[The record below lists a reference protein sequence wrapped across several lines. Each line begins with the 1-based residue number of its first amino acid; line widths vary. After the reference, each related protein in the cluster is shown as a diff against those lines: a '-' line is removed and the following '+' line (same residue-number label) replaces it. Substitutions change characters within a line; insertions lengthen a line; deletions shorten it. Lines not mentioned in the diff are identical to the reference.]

1 MGKYGGKSFGNWG
14 SKKTSGPVK
23 NKFSI
28 KSNRFNIRPNL
39 NFNLNSSR
47 LNGVLSATIEIIKSI
62 VSGLPN
68 FVKNYRATIIGLF
81 TGMIIAFVII
91 LIIDFNRVQDLA
103 TYQPDI
109 TTKIYDKNNILIS
122 ELFREK
128 REIVP
133 FEKMPKNLVNAFVA
147 IEDNEF
153 YDHWGV
159 NPRGIVR
166 AFFVNLFAGGIKQGG
181 STITQQ
187 LAKILLTSRE
197 RSLYRKAKEAC
208 IALMI
213 EAKFSKEEILKLY
226 LNQIFLGHGAYGVQS
241 ASKLYFQKDVWDLNL
256 AECALLAT
264 LPSAPNLLSP
274 IKYPKSSIARHK
286 IVLGKMVEMGYIT
299 VDEAEKAFINFW
311 PDYLYKIGDIPP
323 TITTFSSR
331 VDRAPWF
338 TEYIRRE
345 LVKKYGEETVFSE
358 GLSVYTTLDVNKQMA
373 GQRILKAALDRQ
385 SAVSGSLSFKNDT
398 FMIENFSDEVSLI
411 SYITNFKDI
420 AKKGSAETSRLNS
433 LLRANVIEELEALNF
448 LAGLDTVSNFID
460 RYKTTYADDR
470 EQQRV
475 EGCIISINQQNGYIE
490 AMIGGGEF
498 SSINQLNRTMQ
509 SKRQPGSSIKP
520 LLYTAAIESGKF
532 TAATSVLDSPIVY
545 LDTEGGDW
553 LPENYEGEYYGF
565 VRLRRA
571 LEKSINVISIRI
583 ADTIGI
589 DMVMNYYAKL
599 LKMNDSEKRARI
611 PRNLSIALGSIE
623 VSPYELT
630 RAYAILANGGRE
642 VIPFAIRH
650 IKNRKGEIIE
660 NREAEINS
668 ILEEKRQNGTIQIV
682 KPETAQVIISMMRS
696 VITSGTAKAAS
707 IGRPV
712 AGKTGTTNNWKDAWF
727 VGFSANMTTGLWI
740 GYDKLGLSLG
750 IGQTAGGIAAPVWGE
765 YMREALKNDPVLD
778 FPVYAPLETMKVCAN
793 SGMLPGP
800 KCASTIDEIFA
811 PAFVPDRE
819 CDVCSGMKSVLPMA
833 TTTPDENIVQG
844 QKKTIMNNIN
854 NNNKSGKK
862 ESIINSIGNE
872 LLQ

>member
-1 MGKYGGKSFGNWG
+1 MAKYGGKSFGSGNGG
-14 SKKTSGPVK
+14 SKNPFRPGK

-28 KSNRFNIRPNL
+28 KSNRFNLRPD
-39 NFNLNSSR
+39 FNSAR
-47 LNGVLSATIEIIKSI
+47 VNGVINAIVEIIKSI
-62 VSGLPN
+62 ISN
-68 FVKNYRATIIGLF
+68 FPEFVRNYKTTIIGLC
-81 TGMIIAFVII
+81 TGMLAAFVII
-91 LIIDFNRVQDLA
+91 LIIDFNKVQDLA
-103 TYQPDI
+103 TYQPDV
-109 TTKIYDKNNILIS
+109 TTRIYDKNDILIS
-122 ELFREK
+122 ELFKEK

-133 FEKMPKNLVNAFVA
+133 FDKMPKNLINAFVA

-159 NPRGIVR
+159 NPRGIIR

-213 EAKFSKEEILKLY
+213 EAKFSKQEILKLY
-226 LNQIFLGHGAYGVQS
+226 LNQIFLGHGAYGVES
-241 ASKLYFQKDVWDLNL
+241 ASKLYFNKDVWDLNL

-264 LPSAPNLLSP
+264 LPSSPNTLSP
-274 IKYPKSSIARHK
+274 IKYPKASIARHK

-299 VDEAEKAFINFW
+299 VDEAEKAFMNFW

-331 VDRAPWF
+331 VDKAPWF

-345 LVKKYGEETVFSE
+345 LVKKYGEDMVFSE

-373 GQRILKAALDRQ
+373 GQKILKTALDRQ
-385 SAVSGSLSFKNDT
+385 SAVSGSLSFKNDDYI
-398 FMIENFSDEVSLI
+398 MDNFSDQIALLSF
-411 SYITNFKDI
+411 ITNFSDFE
-420 AKKGSAETSRLNS
+420 KKGSAENNKLNS
-433 LLRANVIEELEALNF
+433 ALRANVVEELEAINYI
-448 LAGLDTVSNFID
+448 AGLDTVSDFID
-460 RYKTTYADDR
+460 KYKETYSDDR
-470 EQQRV
+470 EMQRV

-545 LDTEGGDW
+545 LDMEGGDW
-553 LPENYEGEYYGF
+553 NPENYEGEYYGF

-571 LEKSINVISIRI
+571 LEKSINVVSIRI
-583 ADTIGI
+583 ADTLGM
-589 DMVMNYYAKL
+589 DTVMSYYAKL
-599 LKMNDSEKRARI
+599 LKMDDSEKKARI

-623 VSPYELT
+623 VSPYEMT
-630 RAYAILANGGRE
+630 RAYAIIANGGRD
-642 VIPFAIRH
+642 VIPFAIRN

-668 ILEEKRQNGTIQIV
+668 IIEEKQKKGTMQIV
-682 KPETAQVIISMMRS
+682 RPETAQVIISMMRS
-696 VITSGTAKAAS
+696 VITNGTAKAAS

-727 VGFSANMTTGLWI
+727 IGFTPNLTTGLWI

-750 IGQTAGGIAAPVWGE
+750 TGQAAAGIAAPVWGE
-765 YMREALKNDPVLD
+765 YMREALRNDPVLD
-778 FPVYAPLETMKVCAN
+778 FPVYAPLVSMKVCSV

-800 KCASTIDEIFA
+800 KCASVIEEV
-811 PAFVPDRE
+811 FVPGIIPDKE
-819 CDVCSGMKSVLPMA
+819 CDICSGKKTILPMA
-833 TTTPDENIVQG
+833 NTTPDENIVQG
-844 QKKTIMNNIN
+844 QKKAIMNNM
-854 NNNKSGKK
+854 KGGSGKK
-862 ESIINSIGNE
+862 DSIINNIGND

>member
-1 MGKYGGKSFGNWG
+1 MGKYGGKTFGNG
-14 SKKTSGPVK
+14 KGQDSKSLKPAS
-23 NKFSI
+23 NKFNI
-28 KSNRFNIRPNL
+28 KNNRFNIKPG
-39 NFNLNSSR
+39 FNSAR
-47 LNGVLSATIEIIKSI
+47 LNGVIEAIIEIIRSI
-62 VSGLPN
+62 FSGLPQ
-68 FVKNYRATIIGLF
+68 FARNYKTTIIGVCAGILA
-81 TGMIIAFVII
+81 AFIII
-91 LIIDFNRVQDLA
+91 LIIDFSKVQDLA

-109 TTKIYDKNNILIS
+109 TTKIYDKNGILIS

-128 REIVP
+128 REITP
-133 FEKMPKNLVNAFVA
+133 FDKIPKNLINAFVA

-166 AFFVNLFAGGIKQGG
+166 AFFINLFAGSIRQGG

-187 LAKILLTSRE
+187 LAKILLTTRE
-197 RSLYRKAKEAC
+197 RSLYRKIKEAC

-213 EAKFSKEEILKLY
+213 EAKFSKDEILKLY

-241 ASKLYFQKDVWDLNL
+241 ASRLYFQKDVWDLDL

-274 IKYPKSSIARHK
+274 IKHPKYSIARHK
-286 IVLGKMVEMGYIT
+286 IVLAKMVEMGYIT
-299 VDEAEKAFINFW
+299 VEDAEKAFMNFW

-331 VDRAPWF
+331 IDKAPWF

-373 GQRILKAALDRQ
+373 GQKILKAALERQ
-385 SAVSGSLSFKNDT
+385 SAVSGSLTFKNDEFLMNNFT
-398 FMIENFSDEVSLI
+398 DEISLLSYMTNFSD
-411 SYITNFKDI
+411 F
-420 AKKGSAETSRLNS
+420 AKKGSAENNRINS
-433 LLRANVIEELEALNF
+433 HLRAQLIEELEGINF
-448 LAGLDTVSNFID
+448 LAGLDTIANFLD
-460 RYKTTYADDR
+460 KYKYTYSDDR

-509 SKRQPGSSIKP
+509 SRRQPGSSIKP

-532 TAATSVLDSPIVY
+532 TPATSVLDSPIVY

-589 DMVMNYYAKL
+589 DMVTNYYAKL
-599 LKMNDSEKRARI
+599 LKMNDNEKKSRI

-630 RAYAILANGGRE
+630 RAYAILANGGRD
-642 VIPFAIRH
+642 VIPFSIRY

-660 NREAEINS
+660 NREQEI
-668 ILEEKRQNGTIQIV
+668 IKTLEEEQKNGSIQII
-682 KPETAQVIISMMRS
+682 KPESAQVMISMLRS
-696 VITSGTAKAAS
+696 VISSGTARAAS

-712 AGKTGTTNNWKDAWF
+712 GGKTGTTNNWKDAWF
-727 VGFSANMTTGLWI
+727 IGFSANVTTGLWI

-750 IGQTAGGIAAPVWGE
+750 IGQTAGGIAAPVWGA
-765 YMREALKNDPVLD
+765 YMREALKNDPVMN
-778 FPVYAPLETMKVCAN
+778 FPVYAPLVTMKVCAN
-793 SGMLPGP
+793 SGLLPGP
-800 KCASTIDEIFA
+800 KCASTIDEIFI

-819 CDVCSGMKSVLPMA
+819 CDICSGMKSVIPMA
-833 TTTPDENIVQG
+833 TTTPEENIVQD
-844 QKKTIMNNIN
+844 QKKAIMKNL
-854 NNNKSGKK
+854 KKGKK
-862 ESIINSIGNE
+862 DSIINSIGNE